1 MAAGARKVLLE
12 HHADWSSRP
21 FLGCDG
27 LPDGG
32 QKMVARGELAATV
45 VTPSNTGP
53 ALEIVSRWL
62 RTQQTPSREVL
73 LPPRSH
79 PPEDHIRPRGQK

>member
-1 MAAGARKVLLE
+1 MAAGARTALRDHRPEWASL
-12 HHADWSSRP
+12 P

-27 LPDGG
+27 LPEGG
-32 QKMVARGELAATV
+32 QRMVAQGDLVATV